1 MKKTLCLSF
10 LLSLFL
16 ISCNSILPER
26 ASCDFIQGNDFSIGH
41 LYKNKDIYY
50 LSFDCDLSK
59 NNSAPLAIT
68 KSNVKIFQNEIH
80 FYLTYA
86 LSKKANVDG
95 IKLGKINPGIYQ
107 IFYID
112 IDKTKHYIQD
122 IIIEL

>member
-1 MKKTLCLSF
+1 MKKTLYFSF

-26 ASCDFIQGNDFSIGH
+26 ASWDFIQRNDFSFGH
-41 LYKNKDIYY
+41 LYKNNDAYY

-59 NNSAPLAIT
+59 NNSAPLAII
-68 KSNVKIFQNEIH
+68 KSNAKMYQNEIH

-86 LSKKANVDG
+86 LSKKENVDG

-112 IDKTKHYIQD
+112 IDRTKHYIQD
-122 IIIEL
+122 IIIE